1 MIWRTAM
8 NHPDQQPAPD
18 ARSMAQ
24 TPPTPQTPLAPDA
37 VLAEQL
43 AQCHKAIAECFVC
56 GSDNRLP
63 LSMQFEAVT
72 VAERLMRVSIALA
85 QALGKSPREFTHRII
100 VERPAP
106 MIDVTPERTEDP
118 PPPRPKSKTIHSG
131 REPRVY
137 NIG

>member
-1 MIWRTAM
+1 MEDIG
-8 NHPDQQPAPD
+8 QQPAP
-18 ARSMAQ
+18 AAPQ
-24 TPPTPQTPLAPDA
+24 PPPTPDA

-43 AQCHKAIAECFVC
+43 ARCHDVVRGCFEFC
-56 GSDNRLP
+56 GDSSVL
-63 LSMQFEAVT
+63 LSQQFETLSA
-72 VAERLMRVSIALA
+72 AERLMRVSIALA

-106 MIDVTPERTEDP
+106 MIDVTPERTEAP